1 VVKPGANATN
11 RIEETAMPDPRQLI
25 VTAAV
30 AVLAIAGYQALHD
43 TSRAP
48 AAPAARTPGG
58 VLAPYMRFTGSGNV
72 TMHPDRG
79 TISFSTHGTGA
90 TLSDAQ
96 AAASRTMNLVMAK
109 LRADGV
115 ARSDMR
121 TDGVSGDS
129 RPRYGDYTA
138 DQSLTVTVRNLSKAG
153 RLLADGAAAGAQS
166 DYGVD
171 FSIGDQHQAYDAALR
186 SAIADARSKADA
198 AAAAAGLHVSGVV
211 SVDESQQQPYY
222 GRELTFAP
230 AALAA
235 NPAVPIRRGTQK
247 VSADVTV
254 VFSYSA

>member
-1 VVKPGANATN
+1 MA
-11 RIEETAMPDPRQLI
+11 EPRQLI

-58 VLAPYMRFTGSGNV
+58 VLQPFMRFTGSGNV

-79 TISFSTHGTGA
+79 TISFSTHGSGA
-90 TLSDAQ
+90 TLADAQ
-96 AAASRTMNLVMAK
+96 NAASRTMNLLIAK
-109 LRADGV
+109 LRSDGV

-121 TDGVSGDS
+121 TDGVTGDAQ
-129 RPRYGDYTA
+129 PLNGDFSA
-138 DQSLTVTVRNLSKAG
+138 DQSLTVTVRNLSRAG
-153 RLLADGAAAGAQS
+153 RLLADGAATGAQS

-171 FSIGDQHQAYDAALR
+171 FSIGNQHHAYDSALR

-211 SVDESQQQPYY
+211 SVDESRQQPFYD
-222 GRELTFAP
+222 RELTFAP
-230 AALAA
+230 AKAVAM
-235 NPAVPIRRGTQK
+235 PSVPIRRGTQK
-247 VSADVTV
+247 VTADVTV

>member
-1 VVKPGANATN
+1 MT
-11 RIEETAMPDPRQLI
+11 DPRQLI

-58 VLAPYMRFTGSGNV
+58 VLQPYMRFTGTGNV

-79 TISFSTHGTGA
+79 TISFSVHGTGA
-90 TLSDAQ
+90 TLTDAQ
-96 AAASRTMNLVMAK
+96 SAASRAMNLLIAK
-109 LRADGV
+109 MRSDGV

-121 TDGVSGDS
+121 TDGANGCQC
-129 RPRYGDYTA
+129 GQNGEYTA
-138 DQSLTVTVRNLSKAG
+138 DQSLTVTVRNLSKSG
-153 RLLADGAAAGAQS
+153 RLLADGAATGAQS

-171 FSIGDQHQAYDAALR
+171 FSIGNQHHAYDAALR

-222 GRELTFAP
+222 DRELTLAP
-230 AALAA
+230 AKAVAV
-235 NPAVPIRRGTQK
+235 PAVPIRRGTQK

>member
-1 VVKPGANATN
+1 MT
-11 RIEETAMPDPRQLI
+11 DPRQLI

-48 AAPAARTPGG
+48 AAPAAHTPGG
-58 VLAPYMRFTGSGNV
+58 VLQPYMRFTGSGNV

-90 TLSDAQ
+90 TLAEAQ
-96 AAASRTMNLVMAK
+96 AAASRTMNLLIAK
-109 LRADGV
+109 LRSDGV

-121 TDGVSGDS
+121 TDGVSGDAQ
-129 RPRYGDYTA
+129 PLNGDFSA
-138 DQSLTVTVRNLSKAG
+138 DQSLTVTVRNLSRAG
-153 RLLADGAAAGAQS
+153 RLLADGAATGAQS

-171 FSIGDQHQAYDAALR
+171 FSIGNQHRAYDAALR

-211 SVDESQQQPYY
+211 SVDESRQGPFY
-222 GRELTFAP
+222 GQELSYATGATVK
-230 AALAA
+230 AL
-235 NPAVPIRRGTQK
+235 AVPIRRGTQK
-247 VSADVTV
+247 VSAQVTV
-254 VFSYSA
+254 VFSYSG